1 MNISFKK
8 NRIIAVILAMFIIAS
23 SVLGIFGKI
32 DSYAEDVSIVLAIW
46 PTDVQVGDAV
56 TATVTIT
63 GESLGEFDI
72 FLEFPSDILQYTDG
86 DSSGTI
92 EIMGSGT
99 KTLTYNF
106 KAIANGEGKIQ
117 TSGYKIYDVNGTQL
131 SVVHA
136 GGNIMVGETAST
148 EDTIKIGND
157 TYTLV
162 NDRRL
167 PTPPEGYTISSVT
180 YNDKEIYAYQSP
192 TQNIK
197 VVCLQN
203 DEWEQKWFIY
213 DEKKKEF
220 SPFVE
225 YSLDGTKYVIINKPD
240 DVEIPE
246 WYSQTSLTLS
256 DCQLVAYTDNSDSGL
271 YLVYALNSTG
281 KAGLYFF
288 DTDEGSIIRYDAIE
302 TLVDYELSQNTEE
315 QIANETSGDAEVE
328 KTIATPL
335 IPQTEAPAEEDEGF
349 FTKSILK
356 KLLYMM
362 VILFIIMCVVV
373 IILIIRNG
381 MLQSQLYGE
390 DYDDEDDDIVEKA
403 RKDAQK
409 TADDE
414 SKDESSDPMTQNQ
427 IKTGKSNSYD
437 VNEDTG
443 EILLVEAADNNSG
456 VNVPPAEDND
466 PDKIEKAMAE
476 RPYGYDSAFDVV
488 SVDEAP
494 EGEHVYR
501 EPEPDN
507 DSFVDPSKFDKELER
522 KNLNAKNKLRAIA
535 EADKIAETSEDKTEE
550 ITETIQ
556 EVQESLK
563 SLGVNTDGFTDT
575 DEPVDDTAVISDDN
589 DNEEQEGMFTFLS
602 KRKKN
607 RKNRRGRKKK
617 EAEQQ
622 AAVENAV
629 DAFKLVEETADNQV
643 ENIPLQTA
651 ADTAEMPTEVLT
663 QQMAEQFANQS
674 LDQSTANTAKTVK
687 PVVKKNNTPQ
697 KVALP
702 SMDDEEDE

>member
-46 PTDVQVGDAV
+46 PTDVQVGDTV

-72 FLEFPSDILQYTDG
+72 FLEFPDDILQYTDG

-575 DEPVDDTAVISDDN
+575 DEPVDDTAVINDDN
-589 DNEEQEGMFTFLS
+589 DNEEQEGKFAFLS

-607 RKNRRGRKKK
+607 RKNRRDRKKK

-622 AAVENAV
+622 AAVESAV
-629 DAFKLVEETADNQV
+629 DAFKLVEETADNEV

-674 LDQSTANTAKTVK
+674 LDQSTADTANTVK
-687 PVVKKNNTPQ
+687 PVIKKNNTPQ

>member
-23 SVLGIFGKI
+23 SVLGFFGKI

-72 FLEFPSDILQYTDG
+72 FLEFPDDILQYTDG

-302 TLVDYELSQNTEE
+302 TLVDYELSQNIEE

-335 IPQTEAPAEEDEGF
+335 IPQTEASAEEDEGF

-390 DYDDEDDDIVEKA
+390 DYDDEDDDIFEKA

-409 TADDE
+409 TADEE

-575 DEPVDDTAVISDDN
+575 DEPVDDSAVISDDN
-589 DNEEQEGMFTFLS
+589 DNEEQEGKFAFLS

-622 AAVENAV
+622 AAVESAV

-651 ADTAEMPTEVLT
+651 ADTA
-663 QQMAEQFANQS
+663 
-674 LDQSTANTAKTVK
+674 KTIK

>member
-23 SVLGIFGKI
+23 SVLGFFGKI

-72 FLEFPSDILQYTDG
+72 FLEFPDDILQYTDG

-302 TLVDYELSQNTEE
+302 TLVDYELSQNIEE

-409 TADDE
+409 TADEE

-535 EADKIAETSEDKTEE
+535 QADKIADNSEDKTEE

-575 DEPVDDTAVISDDN
+575 DEPLDDTAVTNDDN

-607 RKNRRGRKKK
+607 HKNRRGRKKK

-622 AAVENAV
+622 VAVESAV

-651 ADTAEMPTEVLT
+651 ADTA
-663 QQMAEQFANQS
+663 N
-674 LDQSTANTAKTVK
+674 TVK
-687 PVVKKNNTPQ
+687 PVIKKNNTPQ

>member
-23 SVLGIFGKI
+23 SVLGFFGKI
-32 DSYAEDVSIVLAIW
+32 DTYAEDVSIVLAIW

-72 FLEFPSDILQYTDG
+72 FLEFPDDILQYTDG

-302 TLVDYELSQNTEE
+302 TLVDYELSQNIEE

-409 TADDE
+409 TADEE

-575 DEPVDDTAVISDDN
+575 DEPLDDTAVTNDDN

-607 RKNRRGRKKK
+607 HKNRRGRKRK

-622 AAVENAV
+622 VAVESAEN
-629 DAFKLVEETADNQV
+629 AFKLVEETADNQV
-643 ENIPLQTA
+643 EDIPLQTA
-651 ADTAEMPTEVLT
+651 ADTA
-663 QQMAEQFANQS
+663 N
-674 LDQSTANTAKTVK
+674 TVK
-687 PVVKKNNTPQ
+687 PVIKKNNTPQ

>member
-23 SVLGIFGKI
+23 SVLGFFGKI

-302 TLVDYELSQNTEE
+302 TLVDYELSQNTDE

-409 TADDE
+409 TADEE

-589 DNEEQEGMFTFLS
+589 DNEEQEGKFAFLS

-607 RKNRRGRKKK
+607 RMNRRGRKKK

-622 AAVENAV
+622 VAVESAEN
-629 DAFKLVEETADNQV
+629 AFKLVEETADNRV
-643 ENIPLQTA
+643 EDIPLQTA
-651 ADTAEMPTEVLT
+651 ADTA
-663 QQMAEQFANQS
+663 N
-674 LDQSTANTAKTVK
+674 TVK
-687 PVVKKNNTPQ
+687 PVIKKNNTPQ

>member
-23 SVLGIFGKI
+23 SVLGFFGKI

-72 FLEFPSDILQYTDG
+72 FLEFPDDILQYTDG

-302 TLVDYELSQNTEE
+302 TLVDYELSQNIEE

-409 TADDE
+409 TADEE

-575 DEPVDDTAVISDDN
+575 DEPVDDTAVTNDDN
-589 DNEEQEGMFTFLS
+589 DNEEQEGKFAFLS

-607 RKNRRGRKKK
+607 RKNRRDRKKK

-622 AAVENAV
+622 AAVESAV

-651 ADTAEMPTEVLT
+651 ADTA
-663 QQMAEQFANQS
+663 N
-674 LDQSTANTAKTVK
+674 TVK
-687 PVVKKNNTPQ
+687 PVIKKNNTPQ

>member
-72 FLEFPSDILQYTDG
+72 FLEFPDDILQYTDG

-315 QIANETSGDAEVE
+315 QIANGTSGDAEVE

-622 AAVENAV
+622 AAVESAV

-651 ADTAEMPTEVLT
+651 ADTA
-663 QQMAEQFANQS
+663 N
-674 LDQSTANTAKTVK
+674 TVK

>member
-23 SVLGIFGKI
+23 SVLGFFGKI

-72 FLEFPSDILQYTDG
+72 FLEFPDDILQYTDG

-302 TLVDYELSQNTEE
+302 TLVDYELSQNIEE

-409 TADDE
+409 TADEE

-556 EVQESLK
+556 EIQESLK

-575 DEPVDDTAVISDDN
+575 DEPVDDTAVTNDDN

-607 RKNRRGRKKK
+607 RKNRRERKRK

-622 AAVENAV
+622 VAVESAE

-643 ENIPLQTA
+643 EDIPLQTA
-651 ADTAEMPTEVLT
+651 ADTA
-663 QQMAEQFANQS
+663 N
-674 LDQSTANTAKTVK
+674 TVK
-687 PVVKKNNTPQ
+687 PVIKKNNTPQ

>member
-72 FLEFPSDILQYTDG
+72 FLEFPDDILQYTDG

-271 YLVYALNSTG
+271 YLVYAFNSTG

-409 TADDE
+409 TADEE

-622 AAVENAV
+622 AAVESAV

-643 ENIPLQTA
+643 EIIPLQTA
-651 ADTAEMPTEVLT
+651 ADTA
-663 QQMAEQFANQS
+663 
-674 LDQSTANTAKTVK
+674 KTVK
-687 PVVKKNNTPQ
+687 PIVKKNNTPQ

>member
-23 SVLGIFGKI
+23 SVLGFFGKI
-32 DSYAEDVSIVLAIW
+32 DTYAEDVSIVLAIW

-72 FLEFPSDILQYTDG
+72 FLEFPDDILQYTDG

-302 TLVDYELSQNTEE
+302 TLVDYELSQNIEE

-409 TADDE
+409 TADEE

-443 EILLVEAADNNSG
+443 EILLVGINYDKESKLHTC
-456 VNVPPAEDND
+456 
-466 PDKIEKAMAE
+466 KIEKC
-476 RPYGYDSAFDVV
+476 
-488 SVDEAP
+488 
-494 EGEHVYR
+494 
-501 EPEPDN
+501 
-507 DSFVDPSKFDKELER
+507 R
-522 KNLNAKNKLRAIA
+522 K
-535 EADKIAETSEDKTEE
+535 
-550 ITETIQ
+550 
-556 EVQESLK
+556 
-563 SLGVNTDGFTDT
+563 
-575 DEPVDDTAVISDDN
+575 
-589 DNEEQEGMFTFLS
+589 
-602 KRKKN
+602 
-607 RKNRRGRKKK
+607 
-617 EAEQQ
+617 
-622 AAVENAV
+622 
-629 DAFKLVEETADNQV
+629 
-643 ENIPLQTA
+643 
-651 ADTAEMPTEVLT
+651 
-663 QQMAEQFANQS
+663 
-674 LDQSTANTAKTVK
+674 
-687 PVVKKNNTPQ
+687 
-697 KVALP
+697 
-702 SMDDEEDE
+702 

>member
-23 SVLGIFGKI
+23 SVLGFFGKI

-72 FLEFPSDILQYTDG
+72 FLEFPDDILQYTDG

-302 TLVDYELSQNTEE
+302 TLVDYELSQNIEE

-409 TADDE
+409 TADEE

-575 DEPVDDTAVISDDN
+575 DEPVDDTAVTNDDN

-607 RKNRRGRKKK
+607 RKNRRGRKRK

-622 AAVENAV
+622 VAVESAE

-643 ENIPLQTA
+643 EDIPLQTA
-651 ADTAEMPTEVLT
+651 ADTA
-663 QQMAEQFANQS
+663 N
-674 LDQSTANTAKTVK
+674 NVK
-687 PVVKKNNTPQ
+687 PVIKKNNTPQ

>member
-8 NRIIAVILAMFIIAS
+8 NRIIAVILAMFIITS
-23 SVLGIFGKI
+23 SVLGFFGKI

-72 FLEFPSDILQYTDG
+72 FLEFPDDILQYTDG

-302 TLVDYELSQNTEE
+302 TLVDYELSQNIEE

-335 IPQTEAPAEEDEGF
+335 IPQTEAPDEEDEGF

-362 VILFIIMCVVV
+362 LILFIIMCVVV

-409 TADDE
+409 TADEE

-622 AAVENAV
+622 AAVESAV

-651 ADTAEMPTEVLT
+651 ADTA
-663 QQMAEQFANQS
+663 N
-674 LDQSTANTAKTVK
+674 TVK

>member
-23 SVLGIFGKI
+23 SVLGFFGKI

-72 FLEFPSDILQYTDG
+72 FLEFPDDILQYTDG

-136 GGNIMVGETAST
+136 GGNIMVGEIAST

-335 IPQTEAPAEEDEGF
+335 IPQTEASAEEDEGF

-390 DYDDEDDDIVEKA
+390 DYDEDDDIVEKA

-409 TADDE
+409 TADEE

-507 DSFVDPSKFDKELER
+507 DLFVDPSKFDKELER

-622 AAVENAV
+622 AALESAE

-651 ADTAEMPTEVLT
+651 AD
-663 QQMAEQFANQS
+663 
-674 LDQSTANTAKTVK
+674 TAKTVK